1 MYAYKLNKKWIID
14 ETNQWFPSHFV
25 RFFVILQQIMKVWP
39 FIGKC
44 LRLAVEP
51 IRRHWVFF
59 LFMYVLGLACAWIEL
74 HPWEKVYGNLYL
86 ELFFDLYLACLL
98 LTLLPRRVGKWV
110 RRVLTVLFYAVSM
123 ADVYCFVKYGSV
135 LNPSMLMLVGETNAR
150 EAGEFLGSLLNADV
164 LFSKF
169 GWVTLIMVVHIVV
182 SVLSGWLR
190 KKQGAVRESGPQR
203 FGRQMGSW
211 LSAKGA
217 ASSLVGAVVVA
228 LLVWSA
234 IASWPNKAALWRL
247 MTLDTI
253 GQVEHE
259 LTRSDCGRQYEPP
272 YRLAFSVRANQLAS
286 QQIDRLIMAS
296 DKAQVDSCSF
306 TTPNIVLIIGESFGR
321 HHSQQYGYFMPTT
334 PRQSARERT
343 GLLVKYTD
351 VVAPW
356 NLTSFVFKNV
366 FSMHVVGQQGEWCD
380 YRLFPELF
388 RKAGYHVTFLTN
400 QFLPQAKEAVYD
412 FSGGFFLNNP
422 ELSKAMFDT
431 RNTKLSYFDEGL
443 LKDFDQLKSENT
455 DHNLIIFHLKGQ
467 HLDYRTRCPKSKMK
481 WKGDDYDRPKLS
493 PKERQVLAY
502 YDNSL
507 LYNDSIVDQIIRR
520 FEQQE
525 AIIFYVPDHGEQV
538 YDDDVHF
545 ICRNHNATINA
556 HMARN
561 EYDIPFWIYMSPS
574 YKEAHPDVVWQV
586 EQALHKPYMTDAIAH
601 TLVYLAGIHTKAYRA
616 SLNLLS
622 IKYDAARKR
631 IIKNETDYDEVIGNK
646 ENEKMRK

>member
-217 ASSLVGAVVVA
+217 ASSLVGGVVVA

-422 ELSKAMFDT
+422 TLSKALFDV
-431 RNTKLSYFDEGL
+431 RNEKLHVFD
-443 LKDFDQLKSENT
+443 KDLIDDYEQLKQHNGK
-455 DHNLIIFHLKGQ
+455 HNLTIFHLLGQ
-467 HLDYRTRCPKSKMK
+467 HMNYRVRCPNKQKKFQASDYEERRPELSLKQRK
-481 WKGDDYDRPKLS
+481 ILADYDN
-493 PKERQVLAY
+493 AT
-502 YDNSL
+502 
-507 LYNDSIVDQIIRR
+507 LYNDSVVDQIVRR
-520 FEQQE
+520 FEDQD
-525 AIIFYVPDHGEQV
+525 AVVIYMPDHGEEC
-538 YDDDVHF
+538 YEGNRGF
-545 ICRNHNATINA
+545 ICRNHSAAIDYDL
-556 HMARN
+556 ARF
-561 EYDIPFWIYMSPS
+561 EFEIPFWIYCSHPFAV
-574 YKEAHPDVVWQV
+574 AHPELYKQIV
-586 EQALHKPYMTDAIAH
+586 QAKNRRLMTDALPH
-601 TLVYLAGIHTKAYRA
+601 MLLYLAGIHCKDYQPAYNV
-616 SLNLLS
+616 LCDE
-622 IKYDAARKR
+622 YDEMRPR
-631 IIKNETDYDEVIGNK
+631 ILKNTTDYDRVMS
-646 ENEKMRK
+646 EKRDEQ